1 MKKQPKYWLVFSSL
15 AVQIAAVVYAAVRGG
30 HWLDQYFNT
39 QSNFWALSL
48 SALGIILI
56 LILIQKQSKHLNDS

>member
-1 MKKQPKYWLVFSSL
+1 MKKQPKHWLVFSSL
-15 AVQIAAVVYAAVRGG
+15 AVQIAVVVYAAIKGG
-30 HWLDQYFNT
+30 HWLDQYFKT

-56 LILIQKQSKHLNDS
+56 LILIQKQSKHLNDT